1 MFTIPVW
8 DLISSYTGD
17 SREFA
22 FAGPIFDGYYED
34 IRFLSDLEFAVSIMT
49 LDDGIYVSWSYLR
62 TTVEYEGKKETIE
75 LAPFDR
81 TWKIKLEKW
90 DPDDIS
96 EIDMKSQT
104 IDLGPVIR
112 EEIIMECCNSF

>member
-1 MFTIPVW
+1 MFTLPVG

-17 SREFA
+17 SREFV

-49 LDDGIYVSWSYLR
+49 LDNGIYVSWSYLR
-62 TTVEYEGKKETIE
+62 TTVEYEGKREIID
-75 LAPFDR
+75 LSPFDR
-81 TWKIKLEKW
+81 TWKIKLKVG

-96 EIDMKSQT
+96 EIDMRTQT

>member
-1 MFTIPVW
+1 
-8 DLISSYTGD
+8 
-17 SREFA
+17 
-22 FAGPIFDGYYED
+22 
-34 IRFLSDLEFAVSIMT
+34 
-49 LDDGIYVSWSYLR
+49 
-62 TTVEYEGKKETIE
+62 VEYEGKKESID

-96 EIDMKSQT
+96 EIDMRSQT